1 MIPTKS
7 DVTPESHPVNVR
19 AVGRRQVNHEQTM
32 ARFAAGTLERI
43 KRALESGEPQA
54 EFIRKAVEAE
64 LARREAK

>member
-1 MIPTKS
+1 
-7 DVTPESHPVNVR
+7 
-19 AVGRRQVNHEQTM
+19 M